1 MQPIPVLLFGGDYWD
16 RVINFNAIAEE
27 GLIAPRD
34 LDLFHRVETAEAG
47 WARIV
52 DFYALETG
60 D

>member
-1 MQPIPVLLFGGDYWD
+1 MLLFGGDYWD

-27 GLIAPRD
+27 GLIGFND
-34 LDLFHRVETAEAG
+34 LDLFRRVETADEA
-47 WARIV
+47 WQTIV